1 MLEPETKNINLGLD
15 RVTEV
20 LHRLGNPH
28 LKFKSIHVAGT
39 NGKGSVC
46 AMLDSILRE
55 DGYKVGL
62 YTSPHLHKM
71 NERIRVQGDDIPDQ
85 KLEEGIRRIKWVG
98 EGLELTTFEILT
110 CVAFEYFAEQ
120 KIEMAV
126 VEVGLGGRLDATNL
140 VKPKVSVITNVD
152 YDHTEYLGDTLE
164 KIAAEKSGIVKR
176 GIPVVTSEDKPA
188 VLNVI
193 RNACRSKGAR
203 LWVVGKDDSMEAGS
217 RLLGPHQRKNEAMAV
232 KVAGLLKIDPKVIK
246 AGLKKAHWP
255 GRFHVISSDPVTI
268 VDGAHNGAGAR
279 ALKETI
285 RELKIKRPLT
295 LVLGMQSYKNIT
307 DYVKIVTP
315 MAEHI
320 IVTQSSHPQSATPED
335 IVSKLEI
342 KSHHKVVIIRSAR
355 EALEVARGF
364 NRPVLATGS
373 LFLVADL
380 LSHQGIDISAPRA

>member
-28 LKFKSIHVAGT
+28 LKFKSLHVAGT

-46 AMLDSILRE
+46 AMLESILRE
-55 DGYKVGL
+55 DGYRVGL
-62 YTSPHLHKM
+62 YTSPHLFKM
-71 NERIRVQGDDIPDQ
+71 NERIRIQGDDISD
-85 KLEEGIRRIKWVG
+85 KRLEEGIRRVKWVG
-98 EGLELTTFEILT
+98 EGVGLTTFEILT
-110 CVAFEYFAEQ
+110 CAAFDYFAEQ
-120 KIEMAV
+120 GIDIAV

-140 VKPKVSVITNVD
+140 IKPKVSVITNVD
-152 YDHTEYLGDTLE
+152 YDHTEYLGDTLA
-164 KIAAEKSGIVKR
+164 KIAAEKAGIVKR
-176 GIPVVTSEDKPA
+176 GIPVVTSEDKPE
-188 VLNVI
+188 VLQVI
-193 RNACRSKGAR
+193 RNACRSKGTR
-203 LWVVGKDDSMEAGS
+203 LWVVGKEARIVARS
-217 RLLGPHQRKNEAMAV
+217 PLFGPHQRKNEAIAI
-232 KVAGLLKIDPKVIK
+232 KVAKLLKIDPKVIK
-246 AGLKKAHWP
+246 AGLMKTHWP

-285 RELKIKRPLT
+285 RELKIRRPLT

-320 IVTQSSHPQSATPED
+320 IVTQSSHPQAAAPED

-342 KSHHKVVIIRSAR
+342 KAHHKVVIIRSAR

-373 LFLVADL
+373 LFLVADIL
-380 LSHQGIDISAPRA
+380 KELTPA